1 MLKKNILTGLLVLI
15 PIVLT
20 LWVLVTLTQ
29 FLDQVLLFLPKEVQ
43 PDVFF
48 GGAIPGYGVIVTL
61 IVVFLTGVIANNFFG
76 KKIIT
81 IYEYV
86 LNKVPVISSI
96 YKGIKQVSD
105 TLLSNSGQA
114 FSKAVLIEFPNA
126 GTYTFAFVT
135 GVPNDQIAKYLK
147 GKFVNVYVPTTPNPT
162 SGYTLI
168 VPTKKIIEIDLSV
181 DQVLKYVISMGV
193 STTDKS
199 LLTIIKRKE
208 SRKLNENKFLW

>member
-1 MLKKNILTGLLVLI
+1 MFKKNILTGLLVLI

-43 PDVFF
+43 PDFFF

-193 STTDKS
+193 STTDKEF
-199 LLTIIKRKE
+199 INNNKKKRK
-208 SRKLNENKFLW
+208 

>member
-1 MLKKNILTGLLVLI
+1 MLKKNILTGLLVLT

-43 PDVFF
+43 PDIFF

-193 STTDKS
+193 STTDKEF
-199 LLTIIKRKE
+199 INNNKKKRK
-208 SRKLNENKFLW
+208 

>member
-1 MLKKNILTGLLVLI
+1 MFKKNILTGLLVLI

-193 STTDKS
+193 STTDKEF
-199 LLTIIKRKE
+199 INNNKKKRK
-208 SRKLNENKFLW
+208 

>member
-1 MLKKNILTGLLVLI
+1 M
-15 PIVLT
+15 
-20 LWVLVTLTQ
+20 
-29 FLDQVLLFLPKEVQ
+29 
-43 PDVFF
+43 
-48 GGAIPGYGVIVTL
+48 
-61 IVVFLTGVIANNFFG
+61 VFLTGVIANNFFG

-126 GTYTFAFVT
+126 GTYTFAFIT

-193 STTDKS
+193 STTDKEF
-199 LLTIIKRKE
+199 IKNNKKKRK
-208 SRKLNENKFLW
+208 

>member
-1 MLKKNILTGLLVLI
+1 MFKKNILTGLLVLI

-29 FLDQVLLFLPKEVQ
+29 FLDKVLLFLPKEVQ

-61 IVVFLTGVIANNFFG
+61 IVIFLTGLIANNFLG

-81 IYEYV
+81 VYEYV
-86 LNKVPVISSI
+86 LNKVPVINSI

-193 STTDKS
+193 STTDKEF
-199 LLTIIKRKE
+199 IKNNKKKRK
-208 SRKLNENKFLW
+208 

>member
-1 MLKKNILTGLLVLI
+1 MFKKNILTGLLVLI

-43 PDVFF
+43 PDIFF
-48 GGAIPGYGVIVTL
+48 DGAIPGYGVIVTL

-193 STTDKS
+193 STTDKEF
-199 LLTIIKRKE
+199 IKNNKKKRK
-208 SRKLNENKFLW
+208 

>member
-1 MLKKNILTGLLVLI
+1 MFKKNILTGLLVLI

-20 LWVLVTLTQ
+20 LWVLITLTQ
-29 FLDQVLLFLPKEVQ
+29 FLDKILVFIPDEFQ

-48 GGAIPGYGVIVTL
+48 GVAIPGYGVVITFV
-61 IVVFLTGVIANNFFG
+61 IVFLTGVIANNFFG
-76 KKIIT
+76 KRIISV
-81 IYEYV
+81 YEYV
-86 LNKVPVISSI
+86 LNKVPVINSI

-105 TLLSNSGQA
+105 TLLSNSGKA

-147 GKFVNVYVPTTPNPT
+147 GKYVNVYVPTTPNPT

-168 VPTKKIIEIDLSV
+168 VPTKKIIEVDLSV

-193 STTDKS
+193 STTDKEF
-199 LLTIIKRKE
+199 IKNNKKKRK
-208 SRKLNENKFLW
+208 

>member
-1 MLKKNILTGLLVLI
+1 MFKKNILTGLLVLI

-20 LWVLVTLTQ
+20 LWVLITLTQ
-29 FLDQVLLFLPKEVQ
+29 FLDKILVFMPDEFQ
-43 PDVFF
+43 PDIFF
-48 GGAIPGYGVIVTL
+48 GGAIPGYGVIITFA
-61 IVVFLTGVIANNFFG
+61 IVFLTGVIANNFFG
-76 KKIIT
+76 KRIIS

-86 LNKVPVISSI
+86 LNKVPVINSI

-105 TLLSNSGQA
+105 TLLSNSGKA

-147 GKFVNVYVPTTPNPT
+147 GKYVNVYVPTTPNPT

-168 VPTKKIIEIDLSV
+168 VPTKKIIEVDLSV

-193 STTDKS
+193 STSDKEF
-199 LLTIIKRKE
+199 IKNNKKKRK
-208 SRKLNENKFLW
+208 

>member
-1 MLKKNILTGLLVLI
+1 MSFLV
-15 PIVLT
+15 VR
-20 LWVLVTLTQ
+20 
-29 FLDQVLLFLPKEVQ
+29 F
-43 PDVFF
+43 
-48 GGAIPGYGVIVTL
+48 PGYGVIVTL

-193 STTDKS
+193 STTDKEF
-199 LLTIIKRKE
+199 IKNNKKKRK
-208 SRKLNENKFLW
+208 

>member
-1 MLKKNILTGLLVLI
+1 MFKKNILTGLLVLI

-20 LWVLVTLTQ
+20 LWVLITLTQ
-29 FLDQVLLFLPKEVQ
+29 FLDQILVFLPNEFK
-43 PDVFF
+43 PDILF

-61 IVVFLTGVIANNFFG
+61 VIVFLTGVIANNFFG
-76 KKIIT
+76 KKFISV
-81 IYEYV
+81 YEYV
-86 LNKVPVISSI
+86 LNKVPVINSI

-105 TLLSNSGQA
+105 TLLSNSGKA

-135 GVPNDQIAKYLK
+135 GVPNDQIAKHLK

-193 STTDKS
+193 STSDEQFVKKNK
-199 LLTIIKRKE
+199 KRKKVE
-208 SRKLNENKFLW
+208 SK

>member
-1 MLKKNILTGLLVLI
+1 VYKR
-15 PIVLT
+15 
-20 LWVLVTLTQ
+20 
-29 FLDQVLLFLPKEVQ
+29 QVLLFLPKEFQ
-43 PDVFF
+43 PDIFF

-61 IVVFLTGVIANNFFG
+61 VVVFLTGVIANNFFG

-193 STTDKS
+193 STTDKEF
-199 LLTIIKRKE
+199 IKNNKKKRK
-208 SRKLNENKFLW
+208 

>member
-43 PDVFF
+43 PDFFF

-193 STTDKS
+193 STTDKEF
-199 LLTIIKRKE
+199 IKNNKKKRK
-208 SRKLNENKFLW
+208 